1 MEEEVGS
8 TLLEYVSLDSIIWV
22 KLDDSHSTSYQ

>member
-1 MEEEVGS
+1 MEEEADP

-22 KLDDSHSTSYQ
+22 KLDDSHST